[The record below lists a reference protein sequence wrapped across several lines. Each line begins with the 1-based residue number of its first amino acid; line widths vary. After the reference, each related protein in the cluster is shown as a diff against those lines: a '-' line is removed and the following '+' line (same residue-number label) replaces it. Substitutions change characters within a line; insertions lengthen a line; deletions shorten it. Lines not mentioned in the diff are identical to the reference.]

1 MKLSTAALSAL
12 DIPTP
17 AYDRTR
23 VTPGIVHIGV
33 GAFHRAHQAVHVD
46 DVLAID
52 GVSDWGIVGVGL
64 LPGDAD
70 AVARSRSQDHLYC
83 LTTVDPDGTD
93 HTRVVG
99 SIIDHL
105 HSPADAG
112 RIMDL
117 LSSPEIRIVSLTITE
132 GGYNLDEALPH
143 VGEQPPGTAWG
154 VLTEALRRR
163 RDAGVPPFTVLSCDN
178 IQHNGD
184 VARAVLTGFARA
196 VDEQLGDWIEANVA
210 FPNSMVDRITPQLTP
225 DVALDL
231 RQRYGIDDAWPVRS
245 ESFTQWVIEDRFPA
259 GRPPLERVGAQLVAD
274 VAPFEKMKLRLLN
287 ASHQVMSHLGLLAG
301 FTMVHEACHDE
312 TFARYIRR
320 YMTREA
326 IPTLDP
332 VPGIDLAAYCDR
344 LMARFGGSRLA
355 DTLARQ
361 VVDSSDRITKFLVP
375 VIADQLRAGRDIECA
390 CLVLAAWRRR
400 ILAGGDLTDRRADEL
415 REWAMRDEADPGA
428 FLRFAPVFGEL
439 GDDDRLRTSWRDA
452 VALLDEHGAAA
463 AVARL
468 AA

>member
-1 MKLSTAALSAL
+1 MKLSTTALPTL

-33 GAFHRAHQAVHVD
+33 GAFHRAHQASYID
-46 DVLAID
+46 EVLAID
-52 GVSDWGIVGVGL
+52 GASDWGIVGVGL

-70 AVARSRSQDHLYC
+70 SVARSRSQGHLYC
-83 LTTVDPDGTD
+83 LTTVDPDGGD
-93 HTRVVG
+93 HTRVIG

-105 HSPADAG
+105 HSPADSG

-163 RDAGVPPFTVLSCDN
+163 LDAGVPPFTVLSCDN

-184 VARAVLTGFARA
+184 VARVVLTGVARA
-196 VDEQLGDWIEANVA
+196 VDEELGDWIEANVA

-225 DVALDL
+225 DVTLDL
-231 RQRYGIDDAWPVRS
+231 RERHGIDDAWPVRS

-259 GRPPLERVGAQLVAD
+259 GRPPLERVGAQLVDD

-301 FTMVHEACHDE
+301 FTMVHEVCHDE
-312 TFARYIRR
+312 TFARFIRR
-320 YMTREA
+320 YMTEEA

-332 VPGIDLAAYCDR
+332 VPGIDLAAYCDQ
-344 LMARFGGSRLA
+344 LMARFGGTRLA

-415 REWAMRDEADPGA
+415 RDWAARDEADPGA
-428 FLRFAPVFGEL
+428 FLGFAPVFGDL
-439 GDDDRLRTSWRDA
+439 GRDDQLRRSWLDA
-452 VALLDEHGAAA
+452 VALLEDHGAAQA
-463 AVARL
+463 AARL